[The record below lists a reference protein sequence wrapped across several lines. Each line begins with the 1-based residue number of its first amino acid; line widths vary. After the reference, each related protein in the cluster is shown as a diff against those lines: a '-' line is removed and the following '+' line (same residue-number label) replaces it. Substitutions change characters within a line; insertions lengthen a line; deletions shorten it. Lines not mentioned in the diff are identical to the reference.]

1 MILGPSHITLGCPD
15 IDAGIVS
22 LKKLGYEVQFIDRNL
37 PNDGSKLK
45 FLSAPWT
52 LHAIA
57 YTKAQ
62 SGLPIELVSYDARQ
76 AEPLGRYIGVFN
88 GAFGC
93 DDPPLS
99 GALAI
104 MPSIVAAC
112 GPAEAGLLPGFG
124 IPACFQYSANRA
136 MGLTAAVLPT
146 ADLRETQRFWCSA
159 LGFCVGA
166 ESAVAGDWQ
175 RLDFASPVASWRFA
189 LVLVASRIPAAPAL
203 LDSRGMACL
212 SFVCTDM
219 TRDRSALLEH
229 GAEGAG
235 SFNTRVN
242 GRNIIVEMLRGPDDA
257 YIELLQ
263 LAT

>member
-22 LKKLGYEVQFIDRNL
+22 LEKLGYHVQFIERNL

-57 YTKAQ
+57 YTKAK

-88 GAFGC
+88 GAVGC
-93 DDPPLS
+93 DDPAGGS
-99 GALAI
+99 DLAI
-104 MPSIVAAC
+104 LPSIVAAC
-112 GPAEAGLLPGFG
+112 GPAEAGSLPGFG
-124 IPACFQYSANRA
+124 VPACFKRGTDRA
-136 MGLTAAVLPT
+136 MGLTAAVLST
-146 ADLRETQRFWCSA
+146 ADLQETQRFWCSA

-175 RLDFASPVASWRFA
+175 RLDFRSPVASWRLT
-189 LVLVASRIPAAPAL
+189 LVLVASRKPAAPAL

-229 GAEGAG
+229 GAESAG
-235 SFNTRVN
+235 SFHARVN
-242 GRNIIVEMLRGPDDA
+242 GRNIIVEMMRGPDDA

-263 LAT
+263 LVA